1 MAADGQG
8 DGSDAV
14 LLDRDHLA
22 SDRELDIFAT
32 AYDAVFACGE
42 GLELSRGGKDQRA
55 AAVASELAGGF
66 KAGELAGGDGL
77 ELGNVG
83 HGI

>member
-42 GLELSRGGKDQRA
+42 GLELSRGGKDQRLTREA
-55 AAVASELAGGF
+55 MMRYLQEH
-66 KAGELAGGDGL
+66 GDMVVSGR
-77 ELGNVG
+77 
-83 HGI
+83 